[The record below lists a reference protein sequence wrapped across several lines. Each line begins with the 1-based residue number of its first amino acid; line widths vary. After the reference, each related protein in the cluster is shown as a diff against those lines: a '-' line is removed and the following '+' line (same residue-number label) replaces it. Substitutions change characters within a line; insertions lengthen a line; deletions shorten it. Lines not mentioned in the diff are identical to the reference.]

1 MNSYVNIKD
10 ISKSDYGN
18 IYQTNVG
25 LVLLFLFSF
34 AIISF
39 QGKAS
44 IRRIVIQSNNFKI
57 SSITKAIARYFCTGG
72 RKQILDRGVLN
83 K

>member
-1 MNSYVNIKD
+1 MNIKD
-10 ISKSDYGN
+10 ILKSDYGN

-34 AIISF
+34 AIMSF

-44 IRRIVIQSNNFKI
+44 IRQIVIQCNNLI
-57 SSITKAIARYFCTGG
+57 SSITIEIARYFCTNG
-72 RKQILDRGVLN
+72 RKQIFDRGVED